1 MAVQD
6 GSVSFLYSGEMG
18 ALLQKLAAGTVKD
31 LSITDPDLDEI
42 FMHYYE
48 KEGESK

>member
-1 MAVQD
+1 
-6 GSVSFLYSGEMG
+6 
-18 ALLQKLAAGTVKD
+18 VKD

-48 KEGESK
+48 KDGESK